1 MIEDLLG
8 EDRECYRLKD
18 DYRLRSLGNITVFSS
33 PTKKSL
39 A

>member
-8 EDRECYRLKD
+8 DDRECYRLKD
-18 DYRLRSLGNITVFSS
+18 DYRLGSSGNITIFSS
-33 PTKKSL
+33 PIKNKL